1 MQFVQKFFESSESLV
16 SDLISRNFQSK
27 GIFAFSSLGEFN
39 GYQTRSSL
47 TDCWKD
53 NPGGMDMG
61 LSPNLFLSIVIQKT
75 SNTLIE
81 HLEPARVIY
90 VISLGIVFVRA
101 EDIKWLFELNQ
112 MQRDG
117 VCTALFVSAVKF
129 AKLLWPSLR
138 SCIPSRDL
146 FVSKWIYDWRIPVF
160 YSSFINLEQLTSS
173 MTE

>member
-1 MQFVQKFFESSESLV
+1 
-16 SDLISRNFQSK
+16 
-27 GIFAFSSLGEFN
+27 
-39 GYQTRSSL
+39 
-47 TDCWKD
+47 
-53 NPGGMDMG
+53 MG

-129 AKLLWPSLR
+129 AKLL
-138 SCIPSRDL
+138 
-146 FVSKWIYDWRIPVF
+146 
-160 YSSFINLEQLTSS
+160 
-173 MTE
+173 